1 MQTAAYL
8 FAPGFWH
15 CLMLAVDVP
24 CVSARIVGQ
33 IGRRLIDRS
42 GDFSTPTPSCVF
54 RMLDHTVNDIDEHA
68 ATNIKDPHTTRRV
81 CHLGTSERC
90 VSVRDDL
97 VQ

>member
-1 MQTAAYL
+1 MQTAAFL

-42 GDFSTPTPSCVF
+42 YDFSTSTPSCVF
-54 RMLDHTVNDIDEHA
+54 RMLDHTVNDIVEHA
-68 ATNIKDPHTTRRV
+68 AMNSKDPHTTRRGR
-81 CHLGTSERC
+81 HLGTSERC
-90 VSVRDDL
+90 VCVRDDL